1 MPLLITHE
9 PPSACFKLFQPDMY
23 DFYEAY
29 MGVIRRACPHLRF
42 NFEKN
47 VFAAATFNL
56 GPEAV
61 TRIHVDDKNLA
72 TGWCAIMALGNY
84 DYKKGG
90 HIVLW
95 DLKLV
100 IEFPPGTVIFIPSA
114 LLRRSN
120 TTITPGE
127 ERMSFT
133 QFTPGGLFR
142 WVDCGMQTQKQF
154 FAQGGQHTK
163 SGAERYSEGVGR
175 FSIFDTRCVEE
186 ADA

>member
-1 MPLLITHE
+1 
-9 PPSACFKLFQPDMY
+9 MY
-23 DFYEAY
+23 EYYEAY
-29 MGVIRRACPHLRF
+29 MGALRHSCPHLRF

-56 GPEAV
+56 GPRAV
-61 TRIHVDDKNLA
+61 SRIHLDDKNLA
-72 TGWCAIMALGNY
+72 AGWCAIMALGDY

-114 LLRRSN
+114 LLRHSN
-120 TTITPGE
+120 TTIGE
-127 ERMSFT
+127 GEDRMSFT

-142 WVDCGMQTQKQF
+142 WVDCGFQTQKSF
-154 FAQGGQHTK
+154 FEQGGKHDK
-163 SGAERYSEGVGR
+163 SGPERYMEGIGR
-175 FSIFDTRCVEE
+175 FSIWENLTENWNK
-186 ADA
+186 